1 MLRRPTPFRAAIS
14 SMRGL
19 AVLAV
24 VACGHP
30 TALPPVPATERITL
44 GALVIEVST
53 SRTADVFHAVDQL
66 SHWSEFNHPQ
76 YASWAPEPRDPA
88 AEALLQHHR
97 ALRTVHG
104 WEG

>member
-1 MLRRPTPFRAAIS
+1 MVRRRAAIS

-30 TALPPVPATERITL
+30 TALPPAAVPATERIAL

-76 YASWAPEPRDPA
+76 YASWAPEPRDPT

-104 WEG
+104 WG